1 MSALR
6 TLVIDPLG
14 ILFPGDYKARA
25 LKDLATE
32 VCRRFFVFG
41 KEDSL
46 EKLLDSRIRVQLE
59 SPHVR
64 WPPIMEL
71 VALTIRDF
79 GQREKISITG
89 QHLRELLEFYKD
101 KLVEHASLSQEA
113 LQFLEWVRNNGIQV
127 VVVANM
133 DKEIL
138 DRLMAKA
145 AAEHLIAL
153 SLAASQFGVGMPNPL
168 MVEYALLYARTG
180 PHEAVFVGSS
190 PYHNLNVAK
199 LLKMPYLH
207 FGKAPEG
214 LDLVAHPD
222 LESLRSHL
230 GRLFAEA
237 PASG

>member
-1 MSALR
+1 MSTLR

-25 LKDLATE
+25 LKDLASE

-41 KEDSL
+41 KEDAL

-79 GQREKISITG
+79 GQREKLSITG

-113 LQFLEWVRNNGIQV
+113 LQFLEWVRGNGVQV

-180 PHEAVFVGSS
+180 PAEAVFVGSS
-190 PYHNLNVAK
+190 AYHNLNVAK

-207 FGKAPEG
+207 FGKVPEG

-222 LESLRSHL
+222 LESLRNHL
-230 GRLFAEA
+230 GRLFSEA